1 MSILSI
7 KIIDGLIRND
17 VIKNED
23 RDIYLFGINQM
34 FIISL
39 NILTTL
45 LIGIVF
51 NVVFEMIIFS
61 ISYIALRSYA
71 GGYHAR
77 NNLNCYIVS
86 VLILLSAVGLIKS
99 DFWDLTNIIICLFVS
114 SIVIVRL
121 APIADINKP
130 LDDVE
135 KVVFRKKTLT
145 ILVILLLVA
154 SVSGAFMLKITTCVT
169 IAVLTASIMVIVG
182 FIANKYKVIFTRK
195 MR

>member
-45 LIGIVF
+45 LIGMVF

-135 KVVFRKKTLT
+135 KVVFKKKTLF
-145 ILVILLLVA
+145 ILKMLIFFTG
-154 SVSGAFMLKITTCVT
+154 VSWLFSMKPSICAT
-169 IAVLTASIMVIVG
+169 IAILTVAIMLIVSFVANNYK
-182 FIANKYKVIFTRK
+182 FIST
-195 MR
+195 